1 MGHLNLGRHVQ
12 LRPIFVTAFGILV
25 LWIPYLDHVRNAVA
39 TGNVWANIVQI
50 FPYSIQFFVINSD

>member
-1 MGHLNLGRHVQ
+1 MGRLNLGRHVQ

-25 LWIPYLDHVRNAVA
+25 LWIPYLDHVCNAEA
-39 TGNVWANIVQI
+39 KGNVLAITVQI